1 MVRLSK
7 WIHGEDFTR
16 LSIFMAVSFTAMSQ
30 VWFQANLNFYKR
42 WLNLRRCFN
51 LIIFSKEINGIAVLN
66 SSLYMRK
73 KAQDRDFVHLLRIG
87 PNHRQENRRL
97 VGHFY
102 DMKNKFW
109 AVGYG
114 LGWAEGKNV
123 LADYEQLLWEV
134 FSTFCGQKKNLFENI
149 VASAL
154 KSCIVKVNKSE
165 RVFGL

>member
-102 DMKNKFW
+102 DMKNRLW
-109 AVGYG
+109 AVGCGWKLLSLLCSLWGIYG
-114 LGWAEGKNV
+114 KENL
-123 LADYEQLLWEV
+123 QCV
-134 FSTFCGQKKNLFENI
+134 FSLQTLQCAMFWF
-149 VASAL
+149 SL
-154 KSCIVKVNKSE
+154 K
-165 RVFGL
+165 LA